1 MAKVSGNGR
10 YVKAASRMPA
20 DGERKPVGR
29 APKDFDK
36 DERDAWNIIAA
47 ECHWCDKSHRM
58 WVGRASK
65 IMSRLKRIDI
75 FFKTRTAEY
84 RKNKMPDAYAYLND
98 EGKRHPLMTE
108 LHASEEGLRKMLS
121 ALGASP
127 AAQVRM
133 LSNISKSQM
142 PAGSDVEGSPADRGR
157 YFS

>member
-10 YVKAASRMPA
+10 YVKAASRITA
-20 DGERKPVGR
+20 KGDRKPVGR

-36 DERDAWNIIAA
+36 DEIDAWNIIVA

-65 IMSRLKRIDI
+65 IVARLKRIDS
-75 FFKTRTAEY
+75 FFKTRTDEY

-133 LSNISKSQM
+133 LSNITKAQK
-142 PAGSDVEGSPADRGR
+142 PPGSDTEGSPADRGR